1 MGYWPSYSNIEP
13 GCRAA
18 YLQWLADG
26 RHAPNACIGYVFLY
40 FYGLERRLLVDAKR
54 SRAAVAER
62 AELLAEVQRLLDIYG
77 TNGSFRSYAGA
88 LLSVLTSASSDR
100 RYLTAPP
107 PRKSGW
113 DLPSELRLGLGQL
126 AADRRAVPVAW
137 ALAWLRLHPEAWL
150 RTPATRCPQEF
161 DEVFGRRYGERYGE
175 GMLIKPGNAFL
186 ARSYHPA
193 SAAIPEWRA
202 AGGERI
208 PDVGDLSRPLAMLRE
223 VAGEACGDLDAYSR
237 YLGRHPD
244 AAGTAAALALL
255 PEGLERPWDAATQ
268 AMLAWA
274 QDTLSSSEYS
284 QVTAA
289 ELITRWS
296 AACPSARSARQD
308 AVMLALVLEKHGLG
322 LEPDVRF
329 GGRTVAG
336 QAPVILF
343 RRGAEVVSA
352 AGDGYTAAVTV
363 TQLGAAVAAADG
375 RVAAAEQDVL
385 ERQVALAFSLA
396 EDERRR
402 LHALFLRA
410 LADPPTPVALR
421 KRATMLPAEERQQA
435 GELLVAVAAA
445 DGEIAPAEADL
456 LGRLLDVLGLD
467 VQRMLGDAG
476 VRSSEPLAR
485 MRTAGSAARGFAI
498 PRPAAPP
505 EPERK
510 AISVTLDP
518 ALIAAR
524 LAESARAASYLAEIF
539 ADDDAVADTVSPSDP
554 PVMVVSGRTGL
565 DPPHTALLER
575 LSAQAAWTRSELEA
589 FAAELGLLPDGAV
602 EALNDAAYEV
612 AGEPLCEGADPIDIN
627 HYALEEM
634 LR

>member
-54 SRAAVAER
+54 SNAAIAER

-88 LLSVLTSASSDR
+88 LMSVLASASGDR

-107 PRKSGW
+107 TRKSGW
-113 DLPSELRLGLGQL
+113 DLPAELRLGLGQL
-126 AADRRAVPVAW
+126 AADRLPLPVAW
-137 ALAWLRLHPEAWL
+137 ALAWLRLHPEGWL
-150 RTPATRCPQEF
+150 RTPATRCPEEF
-161 DEVFGRRYGERYGE
+161 DEVFGRRYRERCGE
-175 GMLIKPGNAFL
+175 GMIIRPGSASL

-193 SAAIPEWRA
+193 SAAISEWHA
-202 AGGERI
+202 ASGERI
-208 PDVGDLSRPLAMLRE
+208 PDVGDLSGPLAMLRE
-223 VAGEACGDLDAYSR
+223 VAGEACSELDAYSR

-244 AAGTAAALALL
+244 AAGAAAALALL
-255 PEGLERPWDAATQ
+255 PEGIDRPWDSATQ
-268 AMLAWA
+268 AMVAWA
-274 QDTLSSSEYS
+274 QDTLRSGEYS
-284 QVTAA
+284 QVAAA

-296 AACPSARSARQD
+296 AACPPARSARQD
-308 AVMLALVLEKHGLG
+308 AVMLALVLERHGLG

-329 GGRTVAG
+329 GGRAVTG

-343 RRGAEVVSA
+343 RRGAEVISA
-352 AGDGYTAAVTV
+352 AGDGYRAAATV
-363 TQLGAAVAAADG
+363 THLGAAVAAADG
-375 RVAAAEQDVL
+375 RVATAEQDLL
-385 ERQVALAFSLA
+385 ERQVARAFSLA
-396 EDERRR
+396 DDERRR

-421 KRATMLPAEERQQA
+421 KRATLLSAEERRQA

-456 LGRLLDVLGLD
+456 LGRLLDILGLD
-467 VQRMLGDAG
+467 VQRMLGDAA
-476 VRSSEPLAR
+476 VRRPEPLAR
-485 MRTAGSAARGFAI
+485 MRTAGLPARGFAI
-498 PRPAAPP
+498 PKPVAPP

-510 AISVTLDP
+510 TIIVSLDP

-539 ADDDAVADTVSPSDP
+539 TDDAVADAASPP
-554 PVMVVSGRTGL
+554 GLPVMAVTGRAGL

-575 LSAQAAWTRSELEA
+575 LSAQPTWARCELEA
-589 FAAELGLLPDGAV
+589 LAAGLGLLTDGAV
-602 EALNDAAYEV
+602 EALNDAAYDL